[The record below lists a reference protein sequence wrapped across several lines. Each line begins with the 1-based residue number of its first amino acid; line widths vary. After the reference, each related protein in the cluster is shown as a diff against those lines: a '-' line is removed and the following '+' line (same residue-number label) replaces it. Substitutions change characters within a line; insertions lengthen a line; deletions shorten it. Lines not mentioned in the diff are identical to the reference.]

1 MQQGGE
7 PSLEMMQP
15 QQQMMVQPTPE
26 ESTQALFQ
34 QGEQIGQGILS
45 QINEAQDY
53 EQLMNAI
60 RGDEMPVEGR
70 REELSGLVGKQ
81 DSQDTPESVL
91 TLVQPTMALI
101 ETQGGIDG
109 LMQQVSGDVPVEGDM
124 AQGVGSMLMA
134 GQPTEPVQM
143 ADGGVVRKMATGTN
157 LPLNDSSATGGETVT
172 GGETATG
179 EEIVTYEDIEALMK
193 NLDSSNVPPSPN
205 IMNRFMR
212 PPVDQKTIDKESA
225 VVGGLSFTM
234 GDPSR
239 PTSPAQDLAKA
250 GLDALG
256 YRSKAR
262 DSNLKSML
270 ASAQLGATKQ
280 VGGVQLDSEG
290 FKFIASIDSLGNI
303 TQEYLKDEKGNKI
316 KGLTKSQELKKA
328 SDLAQDAVS
337 RKENEKLALTS
348 LKEIYGLEKQDAL
361 FDEALNTLINNP
373 EVESGLGLLGQ
384 LLPDAL
390 VDESAVALRTIGREL
405 GIAVINSATFGALS
419 EKELQLALSTNLP
432 TGLNRMELIE
442 FIKAKQK
449 AQRKYRRILET
460 RTDELA
466 GRTLREYREIQS
478 NKRKENNRILD
489 LFDNEKYSEGITA
502 TLFDAGT
509 IYEVVDKKG
518 KITKIGRTNITK
530 DIWEN
535 VMSAEDRKIVIDRID
550 QLLADRPN

>member
-1 MQQGGE
+1 MTINRPLQRKLFMQQGGE

-109 LMQQVSGDVPVEGDM
+109 LMQQVSGDVPVEGNM

-134 GQPTEPVQM
+134 G
-143 ADGGVVRKMATGTN
+143 KMATGTN
-157 LPLNDSSATGGETVT
+157 LPLNDSSATGGQTVT

-225 VVGGLSFTM
+225 VVGGLSLAM
-234 GDPSR
+234 GDTSK
-239 PTSPAQDLAKA
+239 PTSFGYDFAKA

-270 ASAQLGATKQ
+270 ASAQL
-280 VGGVQLDSEG
+280 
-290 FKFIASIDSLGNI
+290 
-303 TQEYLKDEKGNKI
+303 
-316 KGLTKSQELKKA
+316 
-328 SDLAQDAVS
+328 
-337 RKENEKLALTS
+337 
-348 LKEIYGLEKQDAL
+348 
-361 FDEALNTLINNP
+361 
-373 EVESGLGLLGQ
+373 
-384 LLPDAL
+384 
-390 VDESAVALRTIGREL
+390 
-405 GIAVINSATFGALS
+405 
-419 EKELQLALSTNLP
+419 
-432 TGLNRMELIE
+432 
-442 FIKAKQK
+442 
-449 AQRKYRRILET
+449 
-460 RTDELA
+460 
-466 GRTLREYREIQS
+466 
-478 NKRKENNRILD
+478 
-489 LFDNEKYSEGITA
+489 
-502 TLFDAGT
+502 
-509 IYEVVDKKG
+509 
-518 KITKIGRTNITK
+518 
-530 DIWEN
+530 
-535 VMSAEDRKIVIDRID
+535 
-550 QLLADRPN
+550 